1 MDINKIYNMD
11 CLIGMQEIPDKSVDC
26 IICDLPYGKLKGWGD
41 HTDWD
46 VQIPLDELW
55 QQYNRIAKENAAI
68 LLFGVEP
75 FTSYLV
81 MSNLKN
87 YRQKITWIKN
97 CPTNFFN
104 AKKQLLNYTEDIIL
118 FYTKLPTFNPQMTN
132 PERVHTYKRT
142 PQQKGIFKDT
152 CNGRKTYINT
162 NIGYYPR
169 NYIEFKNTSGFM
181 GSKESRTYYHPT
193 QKPVDLIRYL
203 IRTYTNPGD
212 LVLDNCMG
220 SGTTAIAAMREN
232 RNFIGFEMDEHF
244 WQVCQQRLEDEK
256 SYVEPDKPKPKP
268 LNTLF

>member
-1 MDINKIYNMD
+1 MEKNVIYNED
-11 CLIGMQEIPDKSVDC
+11 CLIGMDMIPDKSIDC
-26 IICDLPYGKLKGWGD
+26 IICDLPYGKLKDWGN

-46 VQIPLDELW
+46 VQIPLDKLW
-55 QQYNRIAKENAAI
+55 QQYNRIAKENAAV

-97 CPTNFFN
+97 CPTNFFH

-118 FYTKLPTFNPQMTN
+118 FYNKLPTFNPQMTN
-132 PERVHTYKRT
+132 PERVCTYKRT
-142 PQQKGIFKDT
+142 QIQKGIFKDT
-152 CNGRKTYINT
+152 CLGAKTFTHT
-162 NIGYYPR
+162 NIGYYPK
-169 NYIEFKNTSGFM
+169 NFLEFKNPG
-181 GSKESRTYYHPT
+181 GYLNEDRKKYYHPT

-220 SGTTAIAAMREN
+220 SGTTAIAAMREK
-232 RNFIGFEMDEHF
+232 RDFIGFELDQNFYE
-244 WQVCQQRLEDEK
+244 VCQQRIDDEVNFIEK
-256 SYVEPDKPKPKP
+256 DKPEENDT
-268 LNTLF
+268 LLTLF